1 MIMPFP
7 ASIGRMLNVL
17 RSIFP
22 IMFMIGLGFF
32 LSRKKWFEGDSA
44 SLISRIVLNVALP
57 AYMVSNLLSGYDK
70 PKLISMLPG
79 LPVAFLG
86 IWMSFILAHILG
98 RIFKIDRE
106 RRGVFACMFTL
117 SNGVFIGV
125 PLNLLLFGDGS
136 LPYSLLYYIANTTS
150 LWTIGSY
157 GIALDAHFLSGKP
170 RPSLVSLSGL
180 RRIFSLPLMA
190 LLFSVT
196 LIMAG
201 ITLPKSFLDTFRL
214 IGNMT
219 TPLSMIF
226 IGIMMSRVEWKKI
239 RFGADINLVVA
250 GRFLFTP
257 LLMYLLLAGRSFPT
271 MMKQV
276 LLLQSTMPVLAQT
289 PILSAAYGAD
299 AEYAGIG
306 TSLTTVLGVITIP
319 VYMGLM
325 DVIF

>member
-1 MIMPFP
+1 
-7 ASIGRMLNVL
+7 MLNAL

-22 IMFMIGLGFF
+22 VIFMIGLGFY
-32 LSRKKWFEGDSA
+32 LSRKNWFEGNSSA
-44 SLISRIVLNVALP
+44 LISRLVLNVALP

-79 LPVAFLG
+79 LPVPFIG
-86 IWMSFILAHILG
+86 IWISFALAHLLARLF
-98 RIFKIDRE
+98 RIRKE

-125 PLNLLLFGDGS
+125 PLNILLFGDES

-150 LWTIGSY
+150 LWTIASY
-157 GIALDAHFLSGKP
+157 GIAMDAHFLSGKP
-170 RPSLVSLSGL
+170 KPSLISLSGL

-190 LLFSVT
+190 LIFSVV

-201 ITLPKSFLDTFRL
+201 ITLPKSLLDTFKL

-226 IGIMMSRVEWKKI
+226 IGIMVSRVEWKKI
-239 RFGADINLVVA
+239 RLGADINLVVA
-250 GRFLFTP
+250 GRFLVTP
-257 LLMYLLLAGRSFPT
+257 ILMYLLLKGRDFPV

-276 LLLQSTMPVLAQT
+276 LFLQSTMPVLAQT
-289 PILSAAYGAD
+289 PILSGAYGAD
-299 AEYAGIG
+299 SEYAGLG
-306 TSLTTVLGVITIP
+306 TSITTVLGVVITP
-319 VYMGLM
+319 
-325 DVIF
+325 IFMSLVMVLF